1 MSFVEGFLT
10 APSPGMVSAIV
21 LNEHYPS
28 EEAYLEALAE
38 ALRVEYET
46 IVDSGF
52 LLQLDCPDL
61 ARERHNTYQDQPLE
75 DFLGFAGRVIDAI
88 NHALRNIP
96 RDRVR
101 MHVCW
106 GNYEGPHDCD
116 VPLEDVIPVMRRAKV
131 GGFVLPFANPRH
143 AHEFRY
149 VKDLLVD
156 DEQTIVAGV
165 IDTTTN
171 FVEHP
176 EVVADRLERVAA
188 VIGDPQSSNGWNR
201 LRLRIHR
208 GQGTRCRGCRVGQ
221 ARGAQR
227 RRQARV
233 LALVLEWSERR
244 GPAACSRRI
253 QKQQLWEECHV
264 QSVHQRPQ
272 VRRRPP
278 PLLCASLALFSTA
291 ATAAETWK
299 FYMHQSAPNFAT
311 SRGAKLLTEE
321 IEKAT
326 NGELKMQL
334 HLSGTLQISPSDIT
348 KAVGENIVQLG
359 DDLFNSGNIPLAG
372 IPRLPMLVQ
381 SYEDFT
387 KAAAVLQPYIE
398 KAFAAKGS
406 TVLAAYSY
414 PMQVVWGK
422 KKLESLEDIKGLKLR
437 VAAPEQGEFVRRFG
451 GTSITMSAPEVPS
464 ALDRGVVDG
473 IFTAGVG
480 AVLWKDLLK
489 YGFLIVVN
497 VNNSYIIANTEAF
510 NKLSPDL
517 QAKLRKVAADI
528 GRWNQDTMKTE
539 EAASQKTLG
548 DAGYV
553 LTQAKP
559 AEIAKAVETMKPYWD
574 EWAKS
579 RGPEVVEALGKVR
592 AALGR

>member
-1 MSFVEGFLT
+1 MFTQLSKT
-10 APSPGMVSAIV
+10 ASA
-21 LNEHYPS
+21 
-28 EEAYLEALAE
+28 
-38 ALRVEYET
+38 T
-46 IVDSGF
+46 
-52 LLQLDCPDL
+52 
-61 ARERHNTYQDQPLE
+61 
-75 DFLGFAGRVIDAI
+75 
-88 NHALRNIP
+88 
-96 RDRVR
+96 
-101 MHVCW
+101 
-106 GNYEGPHDCD
+106 
-116 VPLEDVIPVMRRAKV
+116 
-131 GGFVLPFANPRH
+131 
-143 AHEFRY
+143 
-149 VKDLLVD
+149 
-156 DEQTIVAGV
+156 
-165 IDTTTN
+165 
-171 FVEHP
+171 
-176 EVVADRLERVAA
+176 AA
-188 VIGDPQSSNGWNR
+188 
-201 LRLRIHR
+201 
-208 GQGTRCRGCRVGQ
+208 
-221 ARGAQR
+221 
-227 RRQARV
+227 
-233 LALVLEWSERR
+233 
-244 GPAACSRRI
+244 AA
-253 QKQQLWEECHV
+253 
-264 QSVHQRPQ
+264 
-272 VRRRPP
+272 
-278 PLLCASLALFSTA
+278 LCASLGLFSTGA
-291 ATAAETWK
+291 AAAETWK

-348 KAVGENIVQLG
+348 KAVGENIVQFG

-387 KAAAVLQPYIE
+387 KTAAVLQPYIE

-489 YGFLIVVN
+489 YGFLMVVN

-517 QAKLRKVAADI
+517 QAKLRTVAADI

-539 EAASQKTLG
+539 EAASQKTLA

-559 AEIAKAVETMKPYWD
+559 AEVAKAVETMKPYWD

>member
-1 MSFVEGFLT
+1 MFTQLSKT
-10 APSPGMVSAIV
+10 ASA
-21 LNEHYPS
+21 
-28 EEAYLEALAE
+28 
-38 ALRVEYET
+38 T
-46 IVDSGF
+46 
-52 LLQLDCPDL
+52 
-61 ARERHNTYQDQPLE
+61 
-75 DFLGFAGRVIDAI
+75 
-88 NHALRNIP
+88 
-96 RDRVR
+96 
-101 MHVCW
+101 
-106 GNYEGPHDCD
+106 
-116 VPLEDVIPVMRRAKV
+116 
-131 GGFVLPFANPRH
+131 
-143 AHEFRY
+143 
-149 VKDLLVD
+149 
-156 DEQTIVAGV
+156 
-165 IDTTTN
+165 
-171 FVEHP
+171 
-176 EVVADRLERVAA
+176 AA
-188 VIGDPQSSNGWNR
+188 
-201 LRLRIHR
+201 
-208 GQGTRCRGCRVGQ
+208 
-221 ARGAQR
+221 
-227 RRQARV
+227 
-233 LALVLEWSERR
+233 
-244 GPAACSRRI
+244 AA
-253 QKQQLWEECHV
+253 
-264 QSVHQRPQ
+264 
-272 VRRRPP
+272 
-278 PLLCASLALFSTA
+278 LCASLGLFSTGA
-291 ATAAETWK
+291 AAAETWK

-348 KAVGENIVQLG
+348 KAVGENIVQFG

-387 KAAAVLQPYIE
+387 KTAAVLQPYIE

-489 YGFLIVVN
+489 YGFLMVVN

-517 QAKLRKVAADI
+517 QGKLRKVAADI

-539 EAASQKTLG
+539 EAASQKTLA

-559 AEIAKAVETMKPYWD
+559 AEVAKAVETMKPYWD